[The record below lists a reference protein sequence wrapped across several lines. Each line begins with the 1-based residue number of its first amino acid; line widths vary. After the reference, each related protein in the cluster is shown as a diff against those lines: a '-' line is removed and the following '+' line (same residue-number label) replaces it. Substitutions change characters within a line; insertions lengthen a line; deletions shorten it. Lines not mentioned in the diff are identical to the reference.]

1 MGGGG
6 RGAVLPALVPWL
18 GFAMIGGMTRALLL
32 ASRPKTLPAAVAP
45 VVLGSALAWRLSGGF
60 SWGLAACTLG
70 STLAIQVATNYFN
83 DAVDA
88 RKGADTAARLGPQRV
103 TATGLVPLSVVLG
116 AGLAMLG
123 LAVLLSLPMVAAQ
136 GLPVVGI
143 GLVSLFFSYGY
154 TGGPFPLA
162 YRGLGELFV
171 LLFFGWVAVAGTVF
185 VQTGQWRP
193 EALLLG
199 SQVGLLST
207 VLIAINNL
215 RDRAED
221 AGSHKR
227 TLAVRFGE
235 RFAKAEI
242 AACCLGPYVAGL
254 AWAPWGFAWGTG
266 PTLAA
271 AGLGVLIAWKVART
285 APGRVY
291 NQYLALAALHL
302 MLWSGLMTWSM
313 LRST

>member
-1 MGGGG
+1 
-6 RGAVLPALVPWL
+6 
-18 GFAMIGGMTRALLL
+18 MTRAFLL
-32 ASRPKTLPAAVAP
+32 AARPKTLPAAVAP
-45 VVLGSALAWRLSGGF
+45 GVLGSALAWRLSGSF
-60 SWGLAACTLG
+60 SWSLAACTLG

-88 RKGADTAARLGPQRV
+88 RKGADTAARLGPPRA
-103 TATGLVPLSVVLG
+103 TAAGLVPLSAMLG

-143 GLVSLFFSYGY
+143 GLVSLFFTYGY

-199 SQVGLLST
+199 TQVGLLST

-215 RDRAED
+215 RDRQED

-242 AACCLGPYVAGL
+242 AACCLGPYALGL
-254 AWAPWGFAWGTG
+254 AWAHWGFGWGTG

-271 AGLGVLIAWKVART
+271 AGIGALVAARV
-285 APGRVY
+285 AASPPGRIY
-291 NQYLALAALHL
+291 NRYLALAALHL
-302 MLWSGLMTWSM
+302 LGWSALMTWSM
-313 LRST
+313 LRAA